1 MTTQASEQ
9 VSLLQQIATF
19 FAGPDTLKKPTKSTQ
34 SPAHPTEV
42 EVVIPLAPPT
52 RLLGDDSDGEEPA
65 DLALTELIPAGLSA
79 LNLPHYQ
86 EAQSL
91 EAQIGPA
98 CLINACRLEDRPLT
112 ETEMEAEELAE
123 LIPTEPSKLDIA
135 RAKAAIALQENR
147 SSTLALPDLATL
159 ERSTTTAKTATVTSA
174 TLQPA
179 A

>member
-112 ETEMEAEELAE
+112 ETEMEAAELAE
-123 LIPTEPSKLDIA
+123 LIPTALSKLNIA
-135 RAKAAIALQENR
+135 RAKAAIAMKEVRVTPQP
-147 SSTLALPDLATL
+147 LPDLATL
-159 ERSTTTAKTATVTSA
+159 QRTDSITETTTLQTAA
-174 TLQPA
+174 
-179 A
+179 